1 MKTRSRYS
9 RLAKACL
16 RSFELLLARILAV
29 GRTRAH
35 RRRRARRRG
44 RAAQERSRSKT
55 PLTSTPIASPSP
67 HALAVAVLQNAK
79 TVVLDLVDPLGT
91 GRWLFRRF
99 WHTRLDGFYVRRR
112 SGTSCAFS
120 REHLPMVCPDAFSGQ
135 IWASDFAVKCL
146 ISLPRPKRFELLT
159 PRFVVWCSI
168 NDLGADATPANS
180 RASPRTITPPAA
192 TENGR
197 GCHIAGTIRPA
208 DR

>member
-67 HALAVAVLQNAK
+67 HVLAVAVLQNAK

-99 WHTRLDGFYVRRR
+99 WHTGLDGFYVR
-112 SGTSCAFS
+112 
-120 REHLPMVCPDAFSGQ
+120 
-135 IWASDFAVKCL
+135 
-146 ISLPRPKRFELLT
+146 
-159 PRFVVWCSI
+159 
-168 NDLGADATPANS
+168 
-180 RASPRTITPPAA
+180 
-192 TENGR
+192 
-197 GCHIAGTIRPA
+197 
-208 DR
+208 